1 MMLWEHRT
9 VTRAPVWPL
18 PLDPFSFE
26 TVLRGMATMIPA
38 LSAYR
43 TRLPEPIV
51 DGGYY
56 TKTVEN
62 RPLIGPMG
70 PAGSFVV
77 GALSGFGIMAACAAG
92 ELAALHVTGQNLPAY
107 APSFALDRYEDPDYR
122 REIAEL
128 TDSGQI

>member
-1 MMLWEHRT
+1 MLWEYRSIP
-9 VTRAPVWPL
+9 REPVWPL
-18 PLDPFSFE
+18 PLDPLYFE
-26 TVLRGMATMIPA
+26 TVLRGMTTMVPA

-92 ELAALHVTGQNLPAY
+92 ELAALHLTGRDLPTY
-107 APSFALDRYEDPDYR
+107 APSFAMARYEDADYR
-122 REIAEL
+122 REIADMS
-128 TDSGQI
+128 DSGQI